1 MKKALFIILL
11 LGIACT
17 VFSQSPYTNITISS
31 SNSPEEPSICI
42 NPKNLYQVVA
52 GANISSAYY
61 STNSGYNWTRFG
73 LTNSQ
78 YGVWGDPCIIVDTL
92 GHFYYFHLSNSTSP
106 GYWIDR
112 IVCQKS
118 INGGMSYNNPGSYTY
133 FMSPKEQDKEW
144 AVVDP
149 RNNHIYCT
157 WTQFDNYGTSTP
169 TDSSKILFSKST
181 DGGLTWVNWGA
192 TGTMK
197 RLDNLGGDC
206 VDEDNTVEGA
216 VPAVGPN
223 GQIYVTWSGPLVRN
237 SQFGIFFNKSTD
249 GGSTWLPGAQ
259 HIAQQPGGWDYMIS
273 GLQRANGLPITCCDI
288 SNGPYRGYIYVN
300 WTDSVGPNNHDVK
313 FIRSTNGGV
322 NWSAPMKVNN
332 DTSNKEQFFCWMTVD
347 QKTGYIY
354 ILYYDRRD
362 DVSNAGSTHVYI
374 SKSTNGGASFTD
386 ERISESAFIPTA
398 SVFIG
403 DYTNITAYNNVVRPI
418 WTRLQGTSLSIMTA
432 IIGTPIGIEQPGITV
447 PNEYRLEQ
455 NFPNPFNPSTTI
467 NYSIPRDNFVT
478 LKVYNLLGQ
487 EVAVLVNE
495 FKKAGEHSFE
505 FYGTNLA
512 SGVYFYKLTA
522 GDFTATKKMI
532 LNK

>member
-1 MKKALFIILL
+1 MKKVLL
-11 LGIACT
+11 IFLVLGFACT

-31 SNSPEEPSICI
+31 TNSPEEPSICI

-73 LTNSQ
+73 LTNSSW
-78 YGVWGDPCIIVDTL
+78 GVWGDPCIIVDTL
-92 GHFYYFHLSNSTSP
+92 GHFYYFHLSNSSSP

-118 INGGMSYNNPGSYTY
+118 TNGGMNYSNPGSYTY

-223 GQIYVTWSGPLVRN
+223 GQIYVAWSGPLVRN

-259 HIAQQPGGWDYMIS
+259 QIAQQPGGWDYMIS
-273 GLQRANGLPITCCDI
+273 GIQRANGMPITCCDI
-288 SNGPYRGYIYVN
+288 SNSPYRGYIYIN
-300 WTDSVGPNNHDVK
+300 WTDSASPNNHDVK

-362 DVSNAGSTHVYI
+362 DVSNAASTHVYI

-386 ERISESAFIPTA
+386 ERISESAFIATGCI
-398 SVFIG
+398 FLG
-403 DYTNITAYNNVVRPI
+403 DYINITAYDNIVRPI
-418 WTRLQGTSLSIMTA
+418 WTRLQGNSMSIMTA

-447 PNEYRLEQ
+447 PNEYRLGQ

-467 NYSIPRDNFVT
+467 NYSILKDNFVT
-478 LKVYNLLGQ
+478 LKVYSLLGQ

-505 FYGTNLA
+505 FYGTNLT

-522 GDFTATKKMI
+522 GDFAATKKMI

>member
-1 MKKALFIILL
+1 MKKALLVFFLL
-11 LGIACT
+11 NIACT
-17 VFSQSPYTNITISS
+17 VFSQSPYTNITVFTASYPS
-31 SNSPEEPSICI
+31 EPSICL
-42 NPKNLYQVVA
+42 NPKNPYQVVA
-52 GANISSAYY
+52 GSNTYSAYY
-61 STNSGYNWTRFG
+61 STNSGYNWTRFE
-73 LTNSQ
+73 LTNSSWR
-78 YGVWGDPCIIVDTL
+78 VFGDPCIIVDTL
-92 GHFYYFHLSNSTSP
+92 GHFYYFHLSNTVSP

-118 INGGMSYNNPGSYTY
+118 TNGGMSYNDPGSYTY
-133 FMSPKEQDKEW
+133 FLYHKEQDKEW
-144 AVVDP
+144 ACVDP
-149 RNNHIYCT
+149 RNNNIYVT
-157 WTQFDNYGTSTP
+157 WTQFDEYGSSYFVDT
-169 TDSSKILFSKST
+169 SKILFSKST
-181 DGGLTWVNWGA
+181 DGGLTWVDWGS

-206 VDEDNTVEGA
+206 IDWGNTVEGA

-223 GQIYVTWSGPLVRN
+223 GEIYVTWAGPLVRD
-237 SQFGIFFNKSTD
+237 SQYGIFFNKSTD
-249 GGSTWLPGAQ
+249 GGNTWLPSAQ
-259 HIAQQPGGWDYMIS
+259 YIAPQPGSWYFFIYEIE
-273 GLQRANGLPITCCDI
+273 RANGFPITCCDI
-288 SNGPYRGYIYVN
+288 SDGPYRGYVYVN
-300 WTDSVGPNNHDVK
+300 FVDKAGPNDHDVK

-362 DVSNAGSTHVYI
+362 DVSNAASTHVYI

-386 ERISESAFIPTA
+386 ERISESAFIATGCI
-398 SVFIG
+398 FLG
-403 DYTNITAYNNVVRPI
+403 DYINITAYDNIVRPI
-418 WTRLQGTSLSIMTA
+418 WTRLQGNSMSIMTA

-447 PNEYRLEQ
+447 PNEYRLGQ

-467 NYSIPRDNFVT
+467 NYSILKDNFVT
-478 LKVYNLLGQ
+478 LKVYSLLGQ

-505 FYGTNLA
+505 FYEPNLA